1 MISQSASNSVKTRD
15 KIAITDFEQ
24 KTQICNTMWL
34 KKRTLTETK
43 QKNINHTTAQQ
54 KKYCYN

>member
-1 MISQSASNSVKTRD
+1 MISQSARNSIKTKH
-15 KIAITDFEQ
+15 KIAITEIEQ
-24 KTQICNTMWL
+24 KTQICNTIWL